1 MTNENFTMLCDFYEL
16 TMSNGYFESN
26 MSEQIC
32 YFDVF
37 YRSVPDNGGFAIA
50 CGLETIVEYINNLH
64 FSDSDIEYLRNK
76 NLFSEKF
83 LSYLK
88 SFKFTGDIYA
98 VREGT
103 VIFPNEPIIIVRAKA
118 IEAQMIET
126 YILLTLNHQSL
137 VATKTSRIVRAASGR
152 PVMEFGSRRA
162 QGASAAVLGARSA
175 YIAGASGTA
184 CTLTDK
190 EYGVP
195 ALGTMAHSWVQ
206 MFDSEYDAFKTYCEI
221 YPNNAT
227 LLVDTYNVLNS
238 GIPNAIKVF
247 KEVLWPK
254 GIKKC
259 GIRIDSGDITYLS
272 RKARK
277 MLDDAGLTECK
288 ICVSN
293 SLDEKIISDLIY
305 QGACID
311 SFGVGERLITSKSDP
326 VFGCVYKLS
335 AIEDKDGNII
345 PKIKVSEN
353 SIKITNPGFKKVVRI
368 YDNVTNKALADL
380 ICLED
385 EIIDTTQ
392 DLEIFDPD
400 ATWKRKVITNYH
412 IKELLVPIFKDGK
425 QVYNLPSLKEVREY
439 CESEVNS
446 LWEEIKRMVN
456 PHGYYVDLSQK
467 LWDLKQKML
476 NNINN

>member
-1 MTNENFTMLCDFYEL
+1 
-16 TMSNGYFESN
+16 
-26 MSEQIC
+26 
-32 YFDVF
+32 
-37 YRSVPDNGGFAIA
+37 
-50 CGLETIVEYINNLH
+50 
-64 FSDSDIEYLRNK
+64 
-76 NLFSEKF
+76 
-83 LSYLK
+83 
-88 SFKFTGDIYA
+88 
-98 VREGT
+98 
-103 VIFPNEPIIIVRAKA
+103 
-118 IEAQMIET
+118 
-126 YILLTLNHQSL
+126 
-137 VATKTSRIVRAASGR
+137 
-152 PVMEFGSRRA
+152 
-162 QGASAAVLGARSA
+162 
-175 YIAGASGTA
+175 
-184 CTLTDK
+184 
-190 EYGVP
+190 
-195 ALGTMAHSWVQ
+195 
-206 MFDSEYDAFKTYCEI
+206 
-221 YPNNAT
+221 
-227 LLVDTYNVLNS
+227 
-238 GIPNAIKVF
+238 
-247 KEVLWPK
+247 
-254 GIKKC
+254 
-259 GIRIDSGDITYLS
+259 
-272 RKARK
+272 

-293 SLDEKIISDLIY
+293 SLDEKIISELIY

>member
-412 IKELLVPIFKDGK
+412 IKELLVSIFKDGK

>member
-456 PHGYYVDLSQK
+456 PHGYYVELSQK

>member
-456 PHGYYVDLSQK
+456 PHGYYVDLSKK